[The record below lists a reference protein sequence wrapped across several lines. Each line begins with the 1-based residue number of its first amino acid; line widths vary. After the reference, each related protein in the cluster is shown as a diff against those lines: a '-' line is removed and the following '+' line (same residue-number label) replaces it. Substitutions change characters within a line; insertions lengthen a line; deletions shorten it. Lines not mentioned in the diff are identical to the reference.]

1 MNKLDAL
8 KQEWKNQRFDLQ
20 LSKEELYA
28 LTQKKSISSIKWIF
42 IFSCVEFFAYLL
54 FPFLIPDYFE
64 AFDYYRSIHL
74 YEFSIIISILGYV
87 ILSYFMIQF
96 YLNYNKIKASDSI
109 SIVIETIIKSRKSV
123 NKYILYNLG
132 VFIVFLGVVLI
143 NAFRYDENYIHPLNQ
158 ETGGEGSIIQMV
170 VFIIIIMILVLAVLI
185 GFYYL
190 IYGRYFFKLK
200 RHIQELNQIED

>member
-8 KQEWKNQRFDLQ
+8 KKEWKNQKFDLQ
-20 LSKEELYA
+20 LSKEELYG

-64 AFDYYRSIHL
+64 AFEYYRSINL
-74 YEFSIIISILGYV
+74 YEFSIVISILGYA

-96 YLNYNKIKASDSI
+96 YLNYNKIKTSDSI
-109 SIVIETIIKSRKSV
+109 SILIETIIKSRKSV
-123 NKYILYNLG
+123 NKYIIYNLG
-132 VFIVFLGVVLI
+132 VFIVFLTVVLI
-143 NAFRYDENYIHPLNQ
+143 NAFLYDENYIHLLNQ
-158 ETGGEGSIIQMV
+158 DVAGQGSIIKMV
-170 VFIIIIMILVLAVLI
+170 VVIIIIMILVLAVLI

-190 IYGRYFFKLK
+190 VYGRYFLKLK
-200 RHIQELNQIED
+200 RHVQELKQIED

>member
-64 AFDYYRSIHL
+64 SFDYYRSIYL
-74 YEFSIIISILGYV
+74 Y
-87 ILSYFMIQF
+87 
-96 YLNYNKIKASDSI
+96 
-109 SIVIETIIKSRKSV
+109 
-123 NKYILYNLG
+123 
-132 VFIVFLGVVLI
+132 
-143 NAFRYDENYIHPLNQ
+143 
-158 ETGGEGSIIQMV
+158 
-170 VFIIIIMILVLAVLI
+170 
-185 GFYYL
+185 
-190 IYGRYFFKLK
+190 
-200 RHIQELNQIED
+200 

>member
-109 SIVIETIIKSRKSV
+109 SILIETIIKSRKSV

-143 NAFRYDENYIHPLNQ
+143 NAFRYDENYIHLLNQ
-158 ETGGEGSIIQMV
+158 ETEGEVSIIQMV
-170 VFIIIIMILVLAVLI
+170 VIIIIIMILVLAVLI

>member
-109 SIVIETIIKSRKSV
+109 SILIETIIKSRKSV

-143 NAFRYDENYIHPLNQ
+143 NAFRYDENYIHLLNQ
-158 ETGGEGSIIQMV
+158 ETGGEVSMIQMV

>member
-74 YEFSIIISILGYV
+74 YEFSIISSALGYV

-109 SIVIETIIKSRKSV
+109 SILIETIIKSRKSV

-143 NAFRYDENYIHPLNQ
+143 NAFRYDENYIHLLKQ

-190 IYGRYFFKLK
+190 VYGRYFFKLK

>member
-8 KQEWKNQRFDLQ
+8 KKEWKNQKFDLQ
-20 LSKEELYA
+20 LSKEELYG

-64 AFDYYRSIHL
+64 AFEYYRSINL
-74 YEFSIIISILGYV
+74 YEFSIVISILGYA

-96 YLNYNKIKASDSI
+96 YLNYNKIKTSDSI
-109 SIVIETIIKSRKSV
+109 SILIETIIKSRKSV
-123 NKYILYNLG
+123 NKYIIYNLG
-132 VFIVFLGVVLI
+132 VFIVFLTVVLI
-143 NAFRYDENYIHPLNQ
+143 NAFRYDENYIHLLNQ
-158 ETGGEGSIIQMV
+158 DVAGQGSIIKMV
-170 VFIIIIMILVLAVLI
+170 VVIIIIMILVLAVLI

-190 IYGRYFFKLK
+190 VYGRYFLKLK
-200 RHIQELNQIED
+200 RHVQELKQIED

>member
-87 ILSYFMIQF
+87 FLSYFMIQF

-109 SIVIETIIKSRKSV
+109 SILIETIIKSRKSV

-143 NAFRYDENYIHPLNQ
+143 NAFRYDENYIHLLNQ
-158 ETGGEGSIIQMV
+158 ETEGEGSIIQMV
-170 VFIIIIMILVLAVLI
+170 VIIIIIMILVLAVLI